1 MQKDKKVII
10 FDLDETIGSF
20 TQLYKFWYLI
30 NIFFNKNIE
39 NKYFY
44 NILDDN
50 ILFLRPNMI
59 NIFNNIKQK
68 KINKLCSNVIIY
80 TNNNGDYFW
89 VELIK
94 DYINN
99 KIQYN
104 VIDKIIRAYKIDNK
118 PCEKCRTTYDKTL
131 SDFFKCSKL
140 PKNSKICF
148 FDDKFHEHMIDDN
161 VLYMNL
167 TPYNYYIKYSEL
179 CKKFYNNNLLLF
191 KQNNKTYKQFYD
203 YIKKKT
209 NENEIKKNLKTAVEY
224 NIEKMV
230 SNHIMRVINK
240 FLRHTNYMNYTKKK
254 KIYKNKTIKFY

>member
-1 MQKDKKVII
+1 MQKDIKVII

-20 TQLYKFWYLI
+20 AQLYKFWHLI
-30 NIFFNKNIE
+30 TIFFNKNID

-44 NILDDN
+44 NILDNN

-59 NIFNNIKQK
+59 NIFNNIKLK

-80 TNNNGDYFW
+80 TNNGHYYW

-94 DYINN
+94 DYIND
-99 KIQYN
+99 KLQYN

-118 PCEKCRTTYDKTL
+118 PCEKCRTTYEKTIA
-131 SDFFKCSKL
+131 DFLKCSKL
-140 PKNSKICF
+140 PKNTKICF
-148 FDDKFHEHMIDDN
+148 FDDKIHEHMIHDN

-167 TPYNYYIKYSEL
+167 SPYNYYIKYSEL

-191 KQNNKTYKQFYD
+191 KHNNKTYKQFYD

-209 NENEIKKNLKTAVEY
+209 NENEIKKNLKTYVEY

-230 SNHIMRVINK
+230 SSHIMRVINN
-240 FLRHTNYMNYTKKK
+240 FLRHTNNITYTKKK
-254 KIYKNKTIKFY
+254 KYIKIKL

>member
-1 MQKDKKVII
+1 MKKDKKVII

-30 NIFFNKNIE
+30 NLFFNKNID

-44 NILDDN
+44 SILDNN

-68 KINKLCSNVIIY
+68 KINNLCSNVIIY
-80 TNNNGDYFW
+80 TNNNGDFFW

-104 VIDKIIRAYKIDNK
+104 VIDKIIRAYKIDNQ
-118 PCEKCRTTYDKTL
+118 PCETCRTTYEKTL
-131 SDFFKCSKL
+131 ADFLKCSEL
-140 PKNSKICF
+140 PKNTKICF
-148 FDDKFHEHMIDDN
+148 FDDRIHEHMIHDN

-167 TPYNYYIKYSEL
+167 TPYDYYIKYSEL
-179 CKKFYNNNLLLF
+179 CKKFYNNNKF
-191 KQNNKTYKQFYD
+191 FFEEHNKTYKQFYD
-203 YIKKKT
+203 HIKKNT
-209 NENEIKKNLKTAVEY
+209 DESYIKKNLKTSVET

-230 SNHIMRVINK
+230 SRHIMRVINK
-240 FLRHTNYMNYTKKK
+240 FLKDTNNMNYTKKK
-254 KIYKNKTIKFY
+254 KLYKHKTIKY